1 MGAVVESRE
10 FVFDGVAVPV
20 LTAPAAHNIIV
31 GYRTRPH
38 DVGTHLVVG
47 GVGNGARPFLE
58 HRQEQAFAKAV
69 GRLDLERIREI
80 AFKDVRH
87 DVGNAASRLV
97 RRQRAKQS
105 RVLHREFRANH
116 VRANIALEHAVF
128 LGHHGSATAFGTRGR
143 NRLHH
148 ANRER
153 LRDRELMRIKIPE
166 VAIVK
171 GTHGDAL
178 GAIDRG
184 AATNG
189 KDEIYPVC
197 TDRLDALVDERIARV
212 RLNTAEF
219 HVRDANSVERSLYA
233 VNQAGAHCGSAA
245 VMNEHLRAAILFN
258 EFTAFLFAVHAEDEF
273 RGAVEIEI
281 FHIPSFFC

>member
-20 LTAPAAHNIIV
+20 LTAPAAHNIVV
-31 GYRTRPH
+31 GYRPRPH
-38 DVGTHLVVG
+38 DVGSDLIVG
-47 GVGNGARPFLE
+47 GVGNGARPFLD
-58 HRQEQAFAKAV
+58 HRQEQALAQAV

-87 DVGNAASRLV
+87 DVGDATGRLV
-97 RRQRAKQS
+97 WRQRAKQS
-105 RVLHREFRANH
+105 RVLHRELRTNH

-148 ANRER
+148 ANRE
-153 LRDRELMRIKIPE
+153 RIKIPE

-233 VNQAGAHCGSAA
+233 VNQAGAHCGTAA
-245 VMNEHLRAAILFN
+245 VMNEHLRAAILFD